1 MTSIIKKV
9 KSEVLDE
16 TSNLWLIGRMVENID
31 QKLIS
36 EKIRTFISIKDLVDT
51 IDY

>member
-1 MTSIIKKV
+1 
-9 KSEVLDE
+9 
-16 TSNLWLIGRMVENID
+16 MVENID

-51 IDY
+51 ISY